1 MPRQHGHTG
10 SRQAADNALARSAA
24 EIGAAC
30 LGLARWYPAGAQQ
43 ALQALP
49 ELDVAEIDA
58 ARLDDQAELQVW
70 AGCECAADSAV
81 AVAKAI
87 RARIRAP
94 PRRRG
99 PRSSPSTIRWPRRR
113 TNMMMSILTESD
125 FLLSPAFS

>member
-1 MPRQHGHTG
+1 M
-10 SRQAADNALARSAA
+10 
-24 EIGAAC
+24 
-30 LGLARWYPAGAQQ
+30 
-43 ALQALP
+43 P